1 MIQEKSLKIRHEKE
15 ALLKA
20 KVWFE
25 AYGVVVVVVG
35 AYACLEGLN
44 FMCLF
49 TYIDYF
55 VNNNRWKRRLLS
67 WRTKKQLRAESC
79 SE

>member
-1 MIQEKSLKIRHEKE
+1 MVRG
-15 ALLKA
+15 
-20 KVWFE
+20 VWC
-25 AYGVVVVVVG
+25 GG
-35 AYACLEGLN
+35 GGDACLEGLN